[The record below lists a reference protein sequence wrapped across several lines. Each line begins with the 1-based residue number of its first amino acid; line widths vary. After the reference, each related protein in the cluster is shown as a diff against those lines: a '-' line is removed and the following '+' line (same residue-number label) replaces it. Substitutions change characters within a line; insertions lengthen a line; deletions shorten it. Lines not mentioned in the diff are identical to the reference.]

1 MEVLNNFQTFVVHF
15 TIDRFHSCSVKSCKM
30 AIPILAGHIC
40 NFTND
45 LNTVFSLKKR
55 GKLVLPLGLLG
66 NNDFFPDNQK
76 LLFYCERIGVT

>member
-1 MEVLNNFQTFVVHF
+1 
-15 TIDRFHSCSVKSCKM
+15 M

-76 LLFYCERIGVT
+76 LLFYCERIGVTKLLMPQVKLKLMFPDLSVFKFG